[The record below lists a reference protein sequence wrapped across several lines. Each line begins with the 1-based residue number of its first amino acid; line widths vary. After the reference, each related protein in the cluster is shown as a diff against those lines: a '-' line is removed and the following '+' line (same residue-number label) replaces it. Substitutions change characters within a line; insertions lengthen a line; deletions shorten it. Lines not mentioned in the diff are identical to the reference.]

1 VVGRWKLLQ
10 AQQVDWAKV
19 HEELQASTVRQLQ
32 VPVTKHLLFVY
43 SWNGKRR
50 QEKAKE

>member
-1 VVGRWKLLQ
+1 MEATAGTASGR
-10 AQQVDWAKV
+10 AKV

-32 VPVTKHLLFVY
+32 VPVTKYLLFVY

-50 QEKAKE
+50 LEKAKD